1 MKNLVEIVDPHFV
14 VDLMYAGTVHNMTG
28 CPVYEEIGM
37 GNHAY
42 VHRDL
47 WAALQKLIPY
57 LEETGRRLKIYEA
70 FRPVKAHKR
79 LFAVIPQDGF
89 FISEAERSP
98 HCRATAVDVALL
110 EADGSELVYPTQV
123 DAYNPYYAAEVQTGR
138 VDGFFEYLKKAALTY
153 EDETIPE
160 AIRNRDELRALME
173 DIGLVPVPRLHEWWH
188 YELPDG
194 RTDKYPV
201 IDL

>member
-14 VDLMYAGTVHNMTG
+14 ADLMYAGTVHNMTG

-89 FISEAERSP
+89 FIPEAERSP

-110 EADGSELVYPTQV
+110 EADGS
-123 DAYNPYYAAEVQTGR
+123 
-138 VDGFFEYLKKAALTY
+138 
-153 EDETIPE
+153 
-160 AIRNRDELRALME
+160 
-173 DIGLVPVPRLHEWWH
+173 
-188 YELPDG
+188 
-194 RTDKYPV
+194 
-201 IDL
+201 